1 MHIEELVNLLAIF
14 FQISQLHND
23 TDTYS
28 DMFCCWRTYCANE
41 FPPFLFMTHSWPKER
56 YYSTSFFLF
65 EHDFRFKQEIYTSQN
80 FHAFINQWKRIASVF
95 FYFVFYLQFLKS
107 LSKFGISNLTF
118 QTTCVKSI
126 RSWHTYPKP
135 FLLYL
140 YKYLLHMYLVHQ
152 NRNAVQSTIKVIN
165 CITLSTIIAF
175 KIYTYFPT
183 GMFWLLFT
191 KPLCFKNYRIKVE
204 MLLDSFL
211 HQFDLNSYWPL
222 PFPQCVEIFS
232 EGIFP
237 ILLILQ
243 FHEIFIT
250 NSYWQWYL

>member
-1 MHIEELVNLLAIF
+1 MKKNR
-14 FQISQLHND
+14 
-23 TDTYS
+23 
-28 DMFCCWRTYCANE
+28 FCL
-41 FPPFLFMTHSWPKER
+41 FLFCFLLTIFEKSVQIRNFKFNIPNYMCKE
-56 YYSTSFFLF
+56 YQ
-65 EHDFRFKQEIYTSQN
+65 KN
-80 FHAFINQWKRIASVF
+80 K
-95 FYFVFYLQFLKS
+95 
-107 LSKFGISNLTF
+107 
-118 QTTCVKSI
+118 
-126 RSWHTYPKP
+126 SWHTYPKP

-152 NRNAVQSTIKVIN
+152 NRNAVQCTIKVIN

-237 ILLILQ
+237 ILLLLQ